1 MFFMQRLSGSP
12 PSGRFALRAPA
23 LSSVPA
29 VASRSRATLLACVLM
44 LGLLPGCSLV
54 PAYQRP
60 LAPMANAWSG
70 AAQVSL
76 ADTVPVKSGWWRV
89 YQDPTLDALV
99 ERSLQNNFS
108 LASAVASV
116 AAARSNAEKAGAPLY
131 PSLTL
136 NGTFERTNQSGE
148 GGSSAAS
155 SHGQSLFA
163 EAGYEVDFWGL
174 NAANANS
181 GQMLARASGFDRD
194 TVALTLTASVVDTWF
209 QIQSLHQRVALAQT
223 ISDDAAKIL
232 TLLMAQQEAGVAME
246 LQVQQQRNALAT
258 FQAAIPTLQLQLDQN
273 VHLLATLV
281 GAAPEG
287 FVVPA
292 AKLASIPVPQP
303 RPNLPSSLLDTR
315 PDIRSMEAQL
325 QAANDNVGAAR
336 AAFFP
341 SIVLTADGGLGSRS
355 LSQFLSS
362 PFTSLAASLAAP
374 IFDGGALR
382 GQFHESEAAKDKS
395 IADYRQTVVTALQ
408 DVEDSLSAAAQE
420 QQVEA
425 ADRAAA
431 DAARRAATLADA
443 QYKLGT
449 IDFLTVLDTQ
459 RTLYQ
464 SEDTLVQTRLA
475 RLQASVS
482 LFRAFGGGYGVTAQ
496 NGDGDSAAS
505 GKNAATG
512 SVGSVHNAD
521 ATTALAADASAQ
533 RPSLTNPIV
542 P

>member
-1 MFFMQRLSGSP
+1 MPRLSGSP
-12 PSGRFALRAPA
+12 LSGRFELRA
-23 LSSVPA
+23 LSLSFAPA
-29 VASRSRATLLACVLM
+29 VPFRSRTALLACVLM

-60 LAPMANAWSG
+60 AAPMASAWSG
-70 AAQVSL
+70 ATQASL

-89 YQDPTLDALV
+89 YQDPALDALV
-99 ERSLQNNFS
+99 ERSVQKNFS
-108 LASAVASV
+108 LASAIASV
-116 AAARSNAEKAGAPLY
+116 AAARANAEKAGAPLY

-136 NGTFERTNQSGE
+136 NGTFERSHQSGA
-148 GGSSAAS
+148 GGSSGTP

-181 GQMLARASGFDRD
+181 AQMLARASSFDRD

-209 QIQSLHQRVALAQT
+209 QIQSLRQRVALAQT

-232 TLLMAQQEAGVAME
+232 TLLMAQQEAGVATE

-258 FQAAIPTLQLQLDQN
+258 FQSEIPTLQLQLDQN
-273 VHLLATLV
+273 VHLLATLA

-287 FVVPA
+287 FVVPEA
-292 AKLASIPVPQP
+292 SLASIPVPQP

-341 SIVLTADGGLGSRS
+341 SIVLTADGGLSSRS
-355 LSQFLSS
+355 LSQFLSG
-362 PFTSLAASLAAP
+362 PLTSLAASLAAP

-382 GQFHESEAAKDKS
+382 GQLHASEATRDKS

-408 DVEDSLSAAAQE
+408 DVEDSLSAAAKE
-420 QQVEA
+420 QQVEL
-425 ADRAAA
+425 ADQAAA
-431 DAARRAATLADA
+431 DAARKAATLADA
-443 QYKLGT
+443 QYKFGT

-505 GKNAATG
+505 GKNAAAG
-512 SVGSVHNAD
+512 SIGSVHNA
-521 ATTALAADASAQ
+521 ATTALVADASAQ
-533 RPSLTNPIV
+533 RPSLTNPIA

>member
-1 MFFMQRLSGSP
+1 
-12 PSGRFALRAPA
+12 
-23 LSSVPA
+23 
-29 VASRSRATLLACVLM
+29 
-44 LGLLPGCSLV
+44 
-54 PAYQRP
+54 
-60 LAPMANAWSG
+60 MAAAWSG
-70 AAQVSL
+70 SASQAPLV
-76 ADTVPVKSGWWRV
+76 DTVSVKSGWWRV
-89 YQDPTLDALV
+89 FNDPALDEIV
-99 ERSLQNNFS
+99 QRSLQSNFS
-108 LASAVASV
+108 LASAIASV
-116 AAARSNAEKAGAPLY
+116 AVARANTEKVGASLY

-136 NGTFERTNQSGE
+136 NSTFARSHQSGQ
-148 GGSSAAS
+148 GAGSGTT

-181 GQMLARASGFDRD
+181 AEMLARATSFDRD

-209 QIQSLHQRVALAQT
+209 QIQSLRQRVALAQT

-232 TLLMAQQEAGVAME
+232 TLLQAQQEAGVATE
-246 LQVQQQRNALAT
+246 LQVQEQRNALAT

-287 FVVPA
+287 FIVPES
-292 AKLASIPVPQP
+292 KLAGIPVPQP

-315 PDIRSMEAQL
+315 PDICAMEAQL
-325 QAANDNVGAAR
+325 RAANYNVGAAR

-362 PFTSLAASLAAP
+362 PFTALAGSLVAP
-374 IFDGGALR
+374 VFDGGALR
-382 GQFHESEAAKDKS
+382 GQLHGSEAAKEKS
-395 IADYRQTVVTALQ
+395 IADYRQAVLTALQ
-408 DVEDSLSAAAQE
+408 DVEDSLSAAG
-420 QQVEA
+420 QQRQIEV
-425 ADRAAA
+425 ADQAAA
-431 DAARRAATLADA
+431 AAARKAAMLADA

-482 LFRAFGGGYGVTAQ
+482 LFRAFGGGFGVTDQ
-496 NGDGDSAAS
+496 SGNSDAS
-505 GKNAATG
+505 GKNP
-512 SVGSVHNAD
+512 SVGSAQGSS
-521 ATTALAADASAQ
+521 TTAIAATASAS
-533 RPSLTNPIV
+533 RLSSTNPIA

>member
-1 MFFMQRLSGSP
+1 MPRLYGSPSFGRLAPPTLRVPVRSRLS
-12 PSGRFALRAPA
+12 LI
-23 LSSVPA
+23 
-29 VASRSRATLLACVLM
+29 ACVLT

-60 LAPMANAWSG
+60 AVPMPTAWSS
-70 AAQVSL
+70 AAQAPL

-89 YQDPTLDALV
+89 YGDPALDALV

-116 AAARSNAEKAGAPLY
+116 VEARANAEKAGASLY

-136 NGTFERTNQSGE
+136 NGTFERSHQSGA
-148 GGSSAAS
+148 GGSSGIS
-155 SHGQSLFA
+155 THGQTLFA
-163 EAGYEVDFWGL
+163 EAAYEVDFWGR

-181 GQMLARASGFDRD
+181 AQMLARASSFDRD

-209 QIQSLHQRVALAQT
+209 QIQSLRQRVALAQT
-223 ISDDAAKIL
+223 ISDDAARIL
-232 TLLMAQQEAGVAME
+232 TLLQAQQAAGVVTE
-246 LQVQQQRNALAT
+246 LQVQQQRNVLAT

-273 VHLLATLV
+273 VHLLATLE
-281 GAAPEG
+281 GTAPEG
-287 FVVPA
+287 FVVPE

-303 RPNLPSSLLDTR
+303 RANLPSSLLDTR

-325 QAANDNVGAAR
+325 QAANYSVGAAR

-362 PFTSLAASLAAP
+362 PLSSLAASLAAP
-374 IFDGGALR
+374 IFDGGVLR
-382 GQFHESEAAKDKS
+382 GQLRANEAAEDKS
-395 IADYRQTVVTALQ
+395 IAGYRQTVVTALQ
-408 DVEDSLSAAAQE
+408 DVEDSLSAAAQ
-420 QQVEA
+420 QRLVEA
-425 ADRAAA
+425 ADQAAA
-431 DAARRAATLADA
+431 DAAGKAASLADA
-443 QYKLGT
+443 QYKHGT

-464 SEDTLVQTRLA
+464 SEDTLVQARLA

-482 LFRAFGGGYGVTAQ
+482 LFRALGGGYGVTAQ
-496 NGDGDSAAS
+496 NGDRDAS
-505 GKNAATG
+505 GEPAAMG
-512 SVGSVHNAD
+512 SSGPIGSSRPVYHID
-521 ATTALAADASAQ
+521 AFAAVAEDNSAQ
-533 RPSLTNPIV
+533 RPSSTHPV
-542 P
+542 AP